1 MANNKI
7 NFTFKYHVLTWSI
20 TLILSGLF
28 LLSNL
33 WESIKPGKNIV
44 KLSKGALQSSKIY
57 GILPYVMILLG
68 GLLFIYFLYRYFNRH
83 KWYLSVTVISL
94 LSDFIL
100 FFNWISHS
108 ELKKVGILCLISFIL
123 WISYTVV
130 MLLMQLYE
138 WIINDSEKTLPKM
151 TLVWTIL
158 AAFLGYVWGK

>member
-1 MANNKI
+1 MDNNKI
-7 NFTFKYHVLTWSI
+7 NFTLKYHVLTWAI

-44 KLSKGALQSSKIY
+44 KLSKGALQGSKTY

-68 GLLFIYFLYRYFNRH
+68 ALLFICFLCWYFKRC
-83 KWYLSVTVISL
+83 KWYSLVTVISL

-108 ELKKVGILCLISFIL
+108 ELKKVGILCLVSVIL

-130 MLLMQLYE
+130 LLLMQLYK
-138 WIINDSEKTLPKM
+138 WIINDSEKILPKM